1 MKFEDMINTIQLGDC
16 YELIKQIPDKSVV
29 VVTDPPYGLGID
41 FQKKQICK
49 NTKHNR
55 KELISGNWDK
65 NIPSKKVF
73 NEINRIAKNKII
85 FGANYF
91 NEYLE
96 QGHKGWIIWDKGQR
110 GLTMSDCEIIY
121 TDYDKPTRIIEMN
134 RCELKND
141 MTFHPTQKPLLLMKK
156 IIEEYTNEDD
166 IILDCFAGSGST
178 LEACQILNRRYIGIE
193 LNKQYHE
200 KIVDRLNGIRSNGQ
214 TSIFTDFDNL

>member
-16 YELIKQIPDKSVV
+16 MDYLKYIPDKSVV
-29 VVTDPPYGLGID
+29 VITDPPYGIGID
-41 FQKKQICK
+41 FQKKSLAK
-49 NTKHNR
+49 NPKHNR
-55 KELISGNWDK
+55 KELIAGNWDK
-65 NIPSKKVF
+65 NIPDKEIF
-73 NEINRIAKNKII
+73 NEINRIAKHKII

-96 QGHKGWIIWDKGQR
+96 QGHKGWIVWDKGQR
-110 GLTMSDCEIIY
+110 DLTMSDCELIY
-121 TDYDKPTRIIEMN
+121 TDYDLPTRIIEMN

-156 IIEEYTNEDD
+156 IIEKYTNESD

-178 LEACQILNRRYIGIE
+178 LEACKITNRKYIGME
-193 LNKQYHE
+193 LNKKYYE

>member
-16 YELIKQIPDKSVV
+16 MDYLKYIPDKSVV
-29 VVTDPPYGLGID
+29 VITDPPYGIGID
-41 FQKKQICK
+41 FQKKSLAK
-49 NTKHNR
+49 NPKHNR
-55 KELISGNWDK
+55 KELIAGNWDK
-65 NIPSKKVF
+65 NIPDKEIF
-73 NEINRIAKNKII
+73 NEINRIAKHKII

-96 QGHKGWIIWDKGQR
+96 QGHKGWIVWDKGQR
-110 GLTMSDCEIIY
+110 DLTMSDCELIY
-121 TDYDKPTRIIEMN
+121 TYYDLPTRIIEMN

-156 IIEEYTNEDD
+156 IIEKYTNESD

-178 LEACQILNRRYIGIE
+178 LEACKITNRKYIGME
-193 LNKQYHE
+193 LNKKYYE